1 MKVFVTSAYPYN
13 NRINCATAFL
23 KESANDDPYKVH
35 QFVANPENA
44 DIIIFAEHHLGFD
57 PYYFEVLKNK
67 IYKTF
72 KKKCYLYHDNDK
84 SLTLMPTVS
93 PSVRA
98 SEFNPAFNQPYSYMI
113 QIEKNQYLRQYTS
126 SIEKK
131 YLFSFIGASRT
142 SPIRKKILSLIFERS
157 YLLDTSD
164 KNSWE
169 LSGNEKD
176 NYYKSYAQICLES
189 KFILCPKGVGPN
201 SYRLYECLEMGI
213 PPVIISDEWIATPEP
228 MWDDFSIRVSEA
240 DIHKI
245 PEILA
250 QREHESDI
258 MGELARKAWMDWFA
272 KDKQFHHLTEA
283 CLLLHKSRTKIN
295 FMTYAF
301 QYLKF
306 LQPYHLKNLLRYYKH
321 KYKTQQKEF
330 FRQNGEPMR
339 NWLPTGD
346 AG

>member
-1 MKVFVTSAYPYN
+1 MKVFVISAYPYN
-13 NRINCATAFL
+13 DRINCAATYL
-23 KESANDDPYKVH
+23 KESAKDDPYKVH

-57 PYYFEVLKNK
+57 PYYFEVLKSK

-72 KKKCYLYHDNDK
+72 KKKCYLYHDNPK
-84 SLTLMPTVS
+84 SLALMPTVS

-98 SEFNPAFNQPYSYMI
+98 RGFNPVFNQPYNYLT
-113 QIEKNQYLRQYTS
+113 QIEKNRYLKQYTS
-126 SIEKK
+126 AIEKK

-142 SPIRKKILSLIFERS
+142 SPIRKKILSLNFEKS

-169 LSGNEKD
+169 LNGSEKD
-176 NYYKSYAQICLES
+176 NYYKHFAQICLES
-189 KFILCPKGVGPN
+189 KFVLCPRGIGPN
-201 SYRLYECLEMGI
+201 SYRLYECLEMGVA
-213 PPVIISDEWIATPEP
+213 PVIISDDWIETSGPV
-228 MWDDFSIRVSEA
+228 WNDFSIRVSES

-250 QREHESDI
+250 QREHESDK
-258 MGELARKAWMDWFA
+258 MGELARKAWTDWFT

-283 CLLLHKSRTKIN
+283 CLALHNSRSKIS
-295 FMTYAF
+295 FMTYVF

-306 LQPYHLKNLLRYYKH
+306 LQPYHLKNLSRYYRNIF
-321 KYKTQQKEF
+321 KTQQIEF
-330 FRQNGEPMR
+330 FRQNGEPMK
-339 NWLPTGD
+339 NWVPTGD
-346 AG
+346 VG